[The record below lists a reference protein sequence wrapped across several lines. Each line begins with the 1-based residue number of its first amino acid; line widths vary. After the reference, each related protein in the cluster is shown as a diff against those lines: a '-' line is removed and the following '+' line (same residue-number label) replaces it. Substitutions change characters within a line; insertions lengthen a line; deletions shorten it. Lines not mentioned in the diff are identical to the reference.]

1 MMRLFAKLI
10 GGRVHGLG
18 SPSPKVRASA
28 RPPVSFSQELADAIE
43 AAIVSVRESNDEG
56 ARVMVMCHALRGA
69 FIFDCEEAARR
80 IRLAFPG
87 IDDASVKRGVRHL
100 ESHVCLAAA
109 PERRDAKRR
118 PSWVHGWMER

>member
-1 MMRLFAKLI
+1 MMRLFAKLT

-18 SPSPKVRASA
+18 HSSPKARASA

-43 AAIVSVRESNDEG
+43 TAVVSVRESNDDG

-69 FIFDCEEAARR
+69 FIFDREEAARR
-80 IRLAFPG
+80 IRLAFPEM
-87 IDDASVKRGVRHL
+87 DDASVKRGVRHL
-100 ESHVCLAAA
+100 ESRVRLAAA
-109 PERRDAKRR
+109 PERREPRRR